1 MTHDYFC
8 IDVGESFI
16 KVVDSDI
23 KDGLFEKASLGIIPT
38 EKLFFSSN
46 LEKTNEKQASEIAT
60 LLKKLNISK
69 TKVNLILPDSLSYN
83 QIVEMPRLNEKELL
97 SAIKYQADQFIPM
110 PIEEVSLDIE
120 ILFEKPVGKKILT
133 FISAAPKKTI
143 EKVQKTIE
151 YTGITIESIET
162 ESSAC
167 GRLLSEIFKKVPP
180 LSEAYASGILFINM
194 GFSTTTLYF
203 FNTTLKILT
212 QLHNF
217 NIGYHLFFKE
227 IQVNL
232 NIEERQVIELLKS
245 FGNPDTNNANIESI
259 LSAGIKDFLSQIQR
273 FISLISEQEKAT
285 VTNIY
290 LFNEI
295 LRFGNF
301 AQVIQNTLQIPTSLF
316 DLKPYMKPG
325 IISSEAAPNLGF
337 FLPAFGGNCR

>member
-8 IDVGESFI
+8 IDLGESFI

-23 KDGLFEKASLGIIPT
+23 KDGLFERANLGLIPT
-38 EKLFFSSN
+38 DKLFFSSN
-46 LEKTNEKQASEIAT
+46 LEKINEKQASDIST
-60 LLKKLNISK
+60 LLKKLNITKS
-69 TKVNLILPDSLSYN
+69 KVNLILPDSLSYN

-120 ILFEKPVGKKILT
+120 ILFEKTVGKKILT
-133 FISAAPKKTI
+133 FISAAPKKII

-151 YTGITIESIET
+151 YAGLTVESIET

-167 GRLLSEIFKKVPP
+167 GRLLSEIFKKTPP
-180 LSEAYASGILFINM
+180 ATQNYTTGILLINI
-194 GFSTTTLYF
+194 GFSTTTFYF
-203 FNTTLKILT
+203 FNTSLKILT

-227 IQVNL
+227 LQVNL
-232 NIEERQVIELLKS
+232 NIEEQQVVELLKS
-245 FGNPDTNNANIESI
+245 FGNPEANNANIESI

-273 FISLISEQEKAT
+273 FIALISEQEKAT
-285 VTNIY
+285 ITNIY

-295 LRFGNF
+295 LRFSNF
-301 AQVIQNTLQIPTSLF
+301 TQIIQNTLQIPTAPF
-316 DLKPYMKPG
+316 DLNPYIKPG
-325 IISSEAAPNLGF
+325 VIPAVSKNDLGY